1 MKQKLHYSLRLTAT
15 LLVALCAS
23 SAWGESSPIELTFP
37 GRGESTSV
45 ESVTV
50 TNLTHP
56 EIAPVTLSGTDIL
69 CLADEETIKQIALM
83 CKQTGTD
90 IHHIGDSGHPGIAA
104 PKNIM
109 AYSISIRGIRHTY
122 HRMAASVRR

>member
-1 MKQKLHYSLRLTAT
+1 MTAI
-15 LLVALCAS
+15 
-23 SAWGESSPIELTFP
+23 G
-37 GRGESTSV
+37 TSQ
-45 ESVTV
+45 E
-50 TNLTHP
+50 
-56 EIAPVTLSGTDIL
+56 GT
-69 CLADEETIKQIALM
+69 DEETIKQIALM

-122 HRMAASVRR
+122 HRMAASARR